1 MATSLLGLI
10 LALLLP
16 ISAAA
21 GPLSLRLE
29 QWPSWQLPAP
39 LPRPSPGD
47 DLIYPAW
54 FEGDWQLSSSDGI
67 SAEVHFERRA
77 DGAVVGTRAANAM
90 AIGQAVLGDELL
102 EVQDDPGNPNR
113 QLARL
118 SDDRVLDTRISG
130 RRSETPN
137 PKAFLADELS
147 LQLLRQGGAP
157 PRISRI
163 ETLSSYKLLSPDQ
176 ISGEQ
181 WQASYGSPEDGL
193 AGAARSSQKLSLM
206 LERLH
211 PTGMA
216 SAGVE
221 ASDPSGL
228 RPKVR

>member
-147 LQLLRQGGAP
+147 LQLLRQGA
-157 PRISRI
+157 RRR
-163 ETLSSYKLLSPDQ
+163 
-176 ISGEQ
+176 
-181 WQASYGSPEDGL
+181 GS
-193 AGAARSSQKLSLM
+193 AALK
-206 LERLH
+206 
-211 PTGMA
+211 P
-216 SAGVE
+216 
-221 ASDPSGL
+221 
-228 RPKVR
+228 

>member
-1 MATSLLGLI
+1 M
-10 LALLLP
+10 P
-16 ISAAA
+16 
-21 GPLSLRLE
+21 
-29 QWPSWQLPAP
+29 WPS
-39 LPRPSPGD
+39 
-47 DLIYPAW
+47 
-54 FEGDWQLSSSDGI
+54 
-67 SAEVHFERRA
+67 AE
-77 DGAVVGTRAANAM
+77 
-90 AIGQAVLGDELL
+90 AVLGDELL

-163 ETLSSYKLLSPDQ
+163 ETLSSYELLSPDQ

-206 LERLH
+206 LKRHLQLH
-211 PTGMA
+211 SPTGMA
-216 SAGVE
+216 GPDHELRGDLPTGAVE
-221 ASDPSGL
+221 PLHVLASPCPS
-228 RPKVR
+228 

>member
-29 QWPSWQLPAP
+29 QWPRWQLPAP

-67 SAEVHFERRA
+67 NAEVHFQRRA

-90 AIGQAVLGDELL
+90 AIGRAVLGDELL

-113 QLARL
+113 HIQ
-118 SDDRVLDTRISG
+118 V
-130 RRSETPN
+130 
-137 PKAFLADELS
+137 
-147 LQLLRQGGAP
+147 GG
-157 PRISRI
+157 
-163 ETLSSYKLLSPDQ
+163 Q
-176 ISGEQ
+176 IGQ
-181 WQASYGSPEDGL
+181 N
-193 AGAARSSQKLSLM
+193 QKLFDDDKDDNPDIGKP
-206 LERLH
+206 
-211 PTGMA
+211 PTCPLAHG
-216 SAGVE
+216 
-221 ASDPSGL
+221 
-228 RPKVR
+228 

>member
-1 MATSLLGLI
+1 
-10 LALLLP
+10 
-16 ISAAA
+16 
-21 GPLSLRLE
+21 
-29 QWPSWQLPAP
+29 
-39 LPRPSPGD
+39 
-47 DLIYPAW
+47 
-54 FEGDWQLSSSDGI
+54 
-67 SAEVHFERRA
+67 
-77 DGAVVGTRAANAM
+77 
-90 AIGQAVLGDELL
+90 
-102 EVQDDPGNPNR
+102 
-113 QLARL
+113 
-118 SDDRVLDTRISG
+118 LDTRISG
-130 RRSETPN
+130 RRSETTN
-137 PKAFLADELS
+137 ANTFLADELS

-163 ETLSSYKLLSPDQ
+163 ETLSRYELLGPDQ

-221 ASDPSGL
+221 ASEPSGL